1 MPIEWPEPF
10 GLVMIEA
17 MACGTPVIAFHAGS
31 VPEIVDDGTTG
42 FVVRNEDAA
51 AAAVERL
58 PSLSREKVRRRF
70 EERFTASRMAKDY
83 LKHYRSLIARE
94 TPPLRLVNGTHVPGF
109 DAAEPDALTGTS
121 SAAIER

>member
-1 MPIEWPEPF
+1 
-10 GLVMIEA
+10 MIEA
-17 MACGTPVIAFHAGS
+17 MACGTPVIAFPAGS
-31 VPEIVDDGTTG
+31 VPEIIDDGTTG
-42 FVVRNEDAA
+42 FVVRTEDEAVG
-51 AAAVERL
+51 AVERL

-94 TPPLRLVNGTHVPGF
+94 TPPLRLVNGTHVPRF
-109 DAAEPDALTGTS
+109 DTVEPEARTAAS